1 MRLSGVNSKTL
12 KIFFW
17 FCIYKMYLIS
27 AEGYINAGVCFLR
40 VTKTCEIWASMK
52 NLHKGLGVRSMSD
65 LILKKIYAIYETNSL
80 TNKQIKKYKM
90 TEREFF
96 DICKV

>member
-27 AEGYINAGVCFLR
+27 AEGYTNAGVCFLR
-40 VTKTCEIWASMK
+40 VKKTCEIWASMK
-52 NLHKGLGVRSMSD
+52 NVHKGLGVRSMSD
-65 LILKKIYAIYETNSL
+65 LILKEIYGIYETKN
-80 TNKQIKKYKM
+80 IKKYKM
-90 TEREFF
+90 TERETF
-96 DICKV
+96 DRCKVW